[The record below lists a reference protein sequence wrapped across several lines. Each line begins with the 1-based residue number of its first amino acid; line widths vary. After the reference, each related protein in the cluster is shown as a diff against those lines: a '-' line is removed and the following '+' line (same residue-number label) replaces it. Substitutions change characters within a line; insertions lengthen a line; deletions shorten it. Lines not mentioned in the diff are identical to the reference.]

1 MTTTANENNTRKM
14 PITNRNFHTQDITRF
29 RNYRT
34 PAWIKDIDFDK
45 DEKDRT
51 EKKQEEYTTLTSY
64 QLKK

>member
-34 PAWIKDIDFDK
+34 PAWIKDMEF
-45 DEKDRT
+45 EKDGFRQERT
-51 EKKQEEYTTLTSY
+51 ATSS
-64 QLKK
+64 QWRK

>member
-1 MTTTANENNTRKM
+1 M
-14 PITNRNFHTQDITRF
+14 PITNRNFYVHAREEAMRF
-29 RNYRT
+29 MKYRT

-45 DEKDRT
+45 DDKDRT